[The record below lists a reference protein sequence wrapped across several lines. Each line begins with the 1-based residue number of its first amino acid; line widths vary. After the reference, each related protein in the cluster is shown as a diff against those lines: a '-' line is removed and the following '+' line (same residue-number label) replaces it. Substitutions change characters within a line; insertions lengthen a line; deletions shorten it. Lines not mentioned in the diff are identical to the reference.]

1 MSILAPC
8 LTNQVGLGVPRRRSG
23 QVLGEE
29 AARRC
34 CGRVLL
40 KGIIAKMYSRG
51 DLIKEKE
58 NTTGKRGE
66 EKGKTQESS
75 HSCMACFEG

>member
-1 MSILAPC
+1 M
-8 LTNQVGLGVPRRRSG
+8 PRKRSG
-23 QVLGEE
+23 EVLGEE

-51 DLIKEKE
+51 DLTKGRE
-58 NTTGKRGE
+58 NKTGKREE
-66 EKGKTQESS
+66 EKGKIQ
-75 HSCMACFEG
+75 